1 MFMIET
7 KKRKSENPNTL
18 VRMPLAKDVGFLIQ
32 QSEICQKKK
41 KKSVECSTGF
51 KSFIHLYCHY
61 LLTYWLLWIKLL
73 SWLFLRCLK

>member
-1 MFMIET
+1 MIET

-41 KKSVECSTGF
+41 KKVLNAQLVLSPSSIYTV
-51 KSFIHLYCHY
+51 I
-61 LLTYWLLWIKLL
+61 TY
-73 SWLFLRCLK
+73 